1 MVKTL
6 NRAGR
11 RCWLCW
17 LPPFSFAALTAVGR
31 VCLGIDAAAAARY
44 VPYALPAL
52 LALVIAV
59 RAWIPASLQLRALG
73 ALLAVFVAKET
84 LVSLRPIRE
93 TTLLVDGKQRFR
105 ACLLDRAGDAAAAN
119 VTRDSRCTQI
129 QPFRGC
135 KRRSTGCGHGGWGRS
150 VTAKSV
156 LPPPC

>member
-105 ACLLDRAGDAAAAN
+105 ACLLDRAGDAALCE
-119 VTRDSRCTQI
+119 RDTGFALHPNPTVSRLQEKVDWLRARRLG
-129 QPFRGC
+129 PFRD
-135 KRRSTGCGHGGWGRS
+135 R
-150 VTAKSV
+150 
-156 LPPPC
+156 